1 MNISEDFYNIDLER
15 AVLASLMT
23 IEDSLL
29 DVTNIL
35 KESDF
40 VAVKHQNIYGAIC
53 SLANAGECYDAMM
66 VLDQLKS
73 SNVGESEYKDY
84 LSDILATSPA
94 TKFNLVSYAKRV
106 RDSSALRQADQLLLE
121 SRELLHNNNKDSNYL
136 DNINNVIDSLAR
148 LATEKTTMKGAETVG
163 ELITDFAE
171 SVVLNAVNETKPFLK
186 TGFVAIDNKVNIQA
200 GELVVIAGRP
210 AQGKTALGQV
220 ILQNVVDNTQGVAVF
235 FSMEMA
241 KTQVLQRFM
250 SSKANIILPKVT
262 SGQGFKED
270 DFNNLVKLE
279 EKYKDNC
286 NLYIDDR
293 KLTTAQMRTELNKI
307 RKKHGKIEVVLVDYL
322 QIVGGI
328 SATNASE
335 RSTVIADIATTL
347 KDFSKE
353 YNCPVIA
360 LAQLNRDAIG
370 RPQMSHIA
378 ESAGIE
384 RIADHIWAIYRPPQS
399 DDMPP
404 SDIVELEVLK
414 QRQGAIGTIPL
425 RFEGIYTR
433 FTDDLPTY
441 P

>member
-1 MNISEDFYNIDLER
+1 MKISEDFYNIELEK
-15 AVLASLMT
+15 AVLASLMS
-23 IEDSLL
+23 IEYSFLE
-29 DVTNIL
+29 VSSIL
-35 KESDF
+35 NENDF
-40 VAVKHQNIYGAIC
+40 VAVKHQNIYNAIC

-121 SRELLHNNNKDSNYL
+121 TRELLHNKDSNYL

-384 RIADHIWAIYRPPQS
+384 RIADHIWAIYRPPQP

-404 SDIVELEVLK
+404 SDTVELEVLK

-433 FTDDLPTY
+433 FTDNLPT
-441 P
+441 

>member
-1 MNISEDFYNIDLER
+1 MKISEDFYNIELER
-15 AVLASLMT
+15 AVLASLMS
-23 IEDSLL
+23 IEGSFLE
-29 DVTNIL
+29 VSSIL
-35 KESDF
+35 NENDF
-40 VAVKHQNIYGAIC
+40 VAVKHQNIYNAIC

-73 SNVGESEYKDY
+73 SNVGESEYKGY

-121 SRELLHNNNKDSNYL
+121 SRELLHNKDSNYL
-136 DNINNVIDSLAR
+136 DNINNVIDSLTR

-163 ELITDFAE
+163 ELITDFAK

>member
-1 MNISEDFYNIDLER
+1 
-15 AVLASLMT
+15 
-23 IEDSLL
+23 
-29 DVTNIL
+29 
-35 KESDF
+35 
-40 VAVKHQNIYGAIC
+40 
-53 SLANAGECYDAMM
+53 
-66 VLDQLKS
+66 
-73 SNVGESEYKDY
+73 
-84 LSDILATSPA
+84 
-94 TKFNLVSYAKRV
+94 
-106 RDSSALRQADQLLLE
+106 
-121 SRELLHNNNKDSNYL
+121 
-136 DNINNVIDSLAR
+136 
-148 LATEKTTMKGAETVG
+148 MKGAETVG
-163 ELITDFAE
+163 ELITDFAK

-425 RFEGIYTR
+425 RFEGIYT
-433 FTDDLPTY
+433 DLLTIY
-441 P
+441 QLILKTKTSLLKAGFF

>member
-53 SLANAGECYDAMM
+53 SLARAGEPYDVVM
-66 VLDQLKS
+66 VLDQLKAL
-73 SNVGESEYKDY
+73 NVNTEEYNGY
-84 LSDILATSPA
+84 LSEILATSPA

-121 SRELLHNNNKDSNYL
+121 TRELLHNKDSNYL
-136 DNINNVIDSLAR
+136 DNINNVIDSLTR

-384 RIADHIWAIYRPPQS
+384 RIADHIWAIYRPPQP

-404 SDIVELEVLK
+404 SDTVELEVLK

-433 FTDDLPTY
+433 FTDNLPT
-441 P
+441 

>member
-1 MNISEDFYNIDLER
+1 MKISEDFYNIELER
-15 AVLASLMT
+15 AVLASLMS
-23 IEDSLL
+23 IEGSFLE
-29 DVTNIL
+29 VSSIL
-35 KESDF
+35 NENDF
-40 VAVKHQNIYGAIC
+40 VAVKHQNIYNAIC

-73 SNVGESEYKDY
+73 SNVGESEYKGY

-121 SRELLHNNNKDSNYL
+121 SRELLHNKDSNYL
-136 DNINNVIDSLAR
+136 DNINNVIDSLTR

-163 ELITDFAE
+163 ELITDFAK

-279 EKYKDNC
+279 EKYKNNC

>member
-1 MNISEDFYNIDLER
+1 MKISEDFYNIELEK
-15 AVLASLMT
+15 AVLASLMS
-23 IEDSLL
+23 IEYSFLE
-29 DVTNIL
+29 VSSIL
-35 KESDF
+35 NENDF
-40 VAVKHQNIYGAIC
+40 VAVKHQNIYNAIC

-121 SRELLHNNNKDSNYL
+121 SRELLHNKDSNYL

-163 ELITDFAE
+163 ELITDFSE

-384 RIADHIWAIYRPPQS
+384 RIADHIWAIYRPPQP

-433 FTDDLPTY
+433 FTDNLPT
-441 P
+441 

>member
-53 SLANAGECYDAMM
+53 SLARAGEPYDVVM
-66 VLDQLKS
+66 VLDQLKAL
-73 SNVGESEYKDY
+73 NVNTEEYNGY

-94 TKFNLVSYAKRV
+94 TKFNLMSYAKRV

-121 SRELLHNNNKDSNYL
+121 SRELLHNKDSNYL
-136 DNINNVIDSLAR
+136 DNINNVIDSLTR

-171 SVVLNAVNETKPFLK
+171 SVVLNAVNVTKPFLK
-186 TGFVAIDNKVNIQA
+186 TGFIEIDNKVNIQA

-210 AQGKTALGQV
+210 AQGKTALGQI

-433 FTDDLPTY
+433 FTDNLPT
-441 P
+441 

>member
-53 SLANAGECYDAMM
+53 SLARAGEPYDVVM
-66 VLDQLKS
+66 VLDQLKAL
-73 SNVGESEYKDY
+73 NVNTEEYNGY

-94 TKFNLVSYAKRV
+94 TKFNLISYAKRV

-121 SRELLHNNNKDSNYL
+121 TRELLHNKDSNYL

-384 RIADHIWAIYRPPQS
+384 RIADHIWAIYRPPQP

-404 SDIVELEVLK
+404 SDTVELEVLK

-433 FTDDLPTY
+433 FTDNLPT
-441 P
+441 

>member
-53 SLANAGECYDAMM
+53 SLARAGEPYDVVM
-66 VLDQLKS
+66 VLDQLKAL
-73 SNVGESEYKDY
+73 NVNTEEYNGY

-121 SRELLHNNNKDSNYL
+121 SRELLHNKDSNYL
-136 DNINNVIDSLAR
+136 DNINNVIDSLTR

-186 TGFVAIDNKVNIQA
+186 TGFIEIDNKVNIQA

-210 AQGKTALGQV
+210 AQGKTALGQI

-250 SSKANIILPKVT
+250 SSKANIVLPKVT

-307 RKKHGKIEVVLVDYL
+307 RKKHGKIETILVDYL

-384 RIADHIWAIYRPPQS
+384 RIADHIWAIYRPPQP

-404 SDIVELEVLK
+404 SDTVELEVLK

-433 FTDDLPTY
+433 FTDNLPT
-441 P
+441 

>member
-1 MNISEDFYNIDLER
+1 MNISEDFYNIELEK
-15 AVLASLMT
+15 AVLASLMS
-23 IEDSLL
+23 IEYSFLE
-29 DVTNIL
+29 VSSIL
-35 KESDF
+35 NENDF
-40 VAVKHQNIYGAIC
+40 VAVKHQNIYNAIC

-121 SRELLHNNNKDSNYL
+121 TRELLHNKNSNYL

-186 TGFVAIDNKVNIQA
+186 TGFTEIDNKVNIQA

-279 EKYKDNC
+279 EKYRDNC

-384 RIADHIWAIYRPPQS
+384 RIADHIWAIYRPPQP

-433 FTDDLPTY
+433 FTDNLPT
-441 P
+441 

>member
-1 MNISEDFYNIDLER
+1 MKISEDFYNIELEK
-15 AVLASLMT
+15 AVLASLMS
-23 IEDSLL
+23 IEYSFLE
-29 DVTNIL
+29 VSSIL
-35 KESDF
+35 NENDF
-40 VAVKHQNIYGAIC
+40 VAVKHQNIYNAIC

-106 RDSSALRQADQLLLE
+106 RDSSALRQADQLLLAT
-121 SRELLHNNNKDSNYL
+121 RELLHNKDSNYL
-136 DNINNVIDSLAR
+136 DNINNVIDSLTR

-163 ELITDFAE
+163 ELITDFAQ
-171 SVVLNAVNETKPFLK
+171 SVVLNAVNETKPFFK
-186 TGFVAIDNKVNIQA
+186 TGFVAIDNEVNIQA

-328 SATNASE
+328 AATNASE

-384 RIADHIWAIYRPPQS
+384 RIADHVWAIYRPPQS

>member
-1 MNISEDFYNIDLER
+1 MKISEDFYNIELEK
-15 AVLASLMT
+15 AVLASLMS
-23 IEDSLL
+23 IEYSFLE
-29 DVTNIL
+29 VSSIL
-35 KESDF
+35 NENDF
-40 VAVKHQNIYGAIC
+40 VAVKHQNIYNAIC

-121 SRELLHNNNKDSNYL
+121 SRELLHNKDSNYL

-384 RIADHIWAIYRPPQS
+384 RIADHIWAIYRPPQP

-404 SDIVELEVLK
+404 SDVVELEVLK
-414 QRQGAIGTIPL
+414 QRQGAIGTIRL
-425 RFEGIYTR
+425 KFEGIYTR
-433 FTDDLPTY
+433 FTDNLPT
-441 P
+441 

>member
-53 SLANAGECYDAMM
+53 SLARAGEPYDVVM
-66 VLDQLKS
+66 VLDQLKAL
-73 SNVGESEYKDY
+73 NVNTEEYNGY

-121 SRELLHNNNKDSNYL
+121 SRELLHNKDSNYL
-136 DNINNVIDSLAR
+136 DNINNVIDSLTR

-186 TGFVAIDNKVNIQA
+186 TGFIEIDNKVNIQA

-210 AQGKTALGQV
+210 AQGKTALGQI

-270 DFNNLVKLE
+270 DFYNLVKLE
-279 EKYKDNC
+279 EKYKNNC

-307 RKKHGKIEVVLVDYL
+307 RKKHGKIETILVDYL

-384 RIADHIWAIYRPPQS
+384 RIADHIWAIYRPPQP

-404 SDIVELEVLK
+404 SDTVELEVLK

-433 FTDDLPTY
+433 FTDNLPT
-441 P
+441 

>member
-1 MNISEDFYNIDLER
+1 MKISEDFYNIELEK
-15 AVLASLMT
+15 AVLASLMS
-23 IEDSLL
+23 IEYSFLE
-29 DVTNIL
+29 VSSIL
-35 KESDF
+35 NENDF
-40 VAVKHQNIYGAIC
+40 VAVKHQNIYNAIC

-94 TKFNLVSYAKRV
+94 TKFNLTSYAKRV

-121 SRELLHNNNKDSNYL
+121 SRELLHNKDSNYL
-136 DNINNVIDSLAR
+136 DNINNVIDSLTR

-163 ELITDFAE
+163 ELITDFAK

>member
-1 MNISEDFYNIDLER
+1 MNEN
-15 AVLASLMT
+15 
-23 IEDSLL
+23 
-29 DVTNIL
+29 
-35 KESDF
+35 DF
-40 VAVKHQNIYGAIC
+40 VAVKHQNIYNAIC

-73 SNVGESEYKDY
+73 SNVGESEYKGY

-121 SRELLHNNNKDSNYL
+121 SRELLHNKDSNYL
-136 DNINNVIDSLAR
+136 DNINNVIDSLTR
-148 LATEKTTMKGAETVG
+148 LATEKSTMKGAETVG
-163 ELITDFAE
+163 ELITDFAK
-171 SVVLNAVNETKPFLK
+171 SVVQNAVDETKPFLK
-186 TGFVAIDNKVNIQA
+186 TGFVEIDNKVNIQA

-210 AQGKTALGQV
+210 AQGKTALGQI

>member
-1 MNISEDFYNIDLER
+1 MKISEDFYNIELEK
-15 AVLASLMT
+15 AVLASLMS
-23 IEDSLL
+23 IEYSFLE
-29 DVTNIL
+29 VSSIL
-35 KESDF
+35 NENDF
-40 VAVKHQNIYGAIC
+40 VAVKHQNIYNAIC

-121 SRELLHNNNKDSNYL
+121 TRELLHNKDSNYL
-136 DNINNVIDSLAR
+136 DNINNVIDSLTR

-270 DFNNLVKLE
+270 DFYNLVKLE

-384 RIADHIWAIYRPPQS
+384 RIADHIWAIYRPPQP

-404 SDIVELEVLK
+404 SDTVELEVLK

-433 FTDDLPTY
+433 FTDNLPT
-441 P
+441 

>member
-1 MNISEDFYNIDLER
+1 
-15 AVLASLMT
+15 
-23 IEDSLL
+23 
-29 DVTNIL
+29 
-35 KESDF
+35 
-40 VAVKHQNIYGAIC
+40 
-53 SLANAGECYDAMM
+53 
-66 VLDQLKS
+66 
-73 SNVGESEYKDY
+73 
-84 LSDILATSPA
+84 
-94 TKFNLVSYAKRV
+94 
-106 RDSSALRQADQLLLE
+106 
-121 SRELLHNNNKDSNYL
+121 
-136 DNINNVIDSLAR
+136 
-148 LATEKTTMKGAETVG
+148 
-163 ELITDFAE
+163 
-171 SVVLNAVNETKPFLK
+171 
-186 TGFVAIDNKVNIQA
+186 
-200 GELVVIAGRP
+200 
-210 AQGKTALGQV
+210 
-220 ILQNVVDNTQGVAVF
+220 
-235 FSMEMA
+235 
-241 KTQVLQRFM
+241 
-250 SSKANIILPKVT
+250 
-262 SGQGFKED
+262 
-270 DFNNLVKLE
+270 
-279 EKYKDNC
+279 
-286 NLYIDDR
+286 
-293 KLTTAQMRTELNKI
+293 MRTELNKI

>member
-1 MNISEDFYNIDLER
+1 MKISEDFYNIELEK
-15 AVLASLMT
+15 AVLASLMS
-23 IEDSLL
+23 IEYSFLE
-29 DVTNIL
+29 VSSIL
-35 KESDF
+35 NENDF
-40 VAVKHQNIYGAIC
+40 VAVKHQNIYNAIC

-121 SRELLHNNNKDSNYL
+121 TRELLHNKDSNYL

-384 RIADHIWAIYRPPQS
+384 RIADHIWAIYRPPQP

-433 FTDDLPTY
+433 FTDNLPT
-441 P
+441 

>member
-53 SLANAGECYDAMM
+53 SLARAGEPYDVVM
-66 VLDQLKS
+66 VLDQLKAL
-73 SNVGESEYKDY
+73 NVNTEEYNGY

-94 TKFNLVSYAKRV
+94 TKFNLISYAKRV

-121 SRELLHNNNKDSNYL
+121 TRELLHNKDSNYL

-250 SSKANIILPKVT
+250 SSKANLILPKVT

-384 RIADHIWAIYRPPQS
+384 RIADHIWAIYRPPQP

-404 SDIVELEVLK
+404 SDTVELEVLK

-433 FTDDLPTY
+433 FTDNLPT
-441 P
+441 

>member
-1 MNISEDFYNIDLER
+1 MKISEDFYNIELEK
-15 AVLASLMT
+15 AVLASLMS
-23 IEDSLL
+23 IEYSFLE
-29 DVTNIL
+29 VSSIL
-35 KESDF
+35 NENDF
-40 VAVKHQNIYGAIC
+40 VAVKHQNIYNAIC

-84 LSDILATSPA
+84 LSEILATSPA

-121 SRELLHNNNKDSNYL
+121 SRELLHNKDSNYL
-136 DNINNVIDSLAR
+136 DNINNVIDSLTR

-163 ELITDFAE
+163 ELITDFAR
-171 SVVLNAVNETKPFLK
+171 SVIQNAVNETKPFLK
-186 TGFVAIDNKVNIQA
+186 TGFIEIDNKVNIQA

-210 AQGKTALGQV
+210 AQGKTALGQI

-262 SGQGFKED
+262 SGQGFKEE

>member
-1 MNISEDFYNIDLER
+1 MKISEDFYNIELEK
-15 AVLASLMT
+15 AVLASLMS
-23 IEDSLL
+23 IEYSFLE
-29 DVTNIL
+29 VSSIL
-35 KESDF
+35 NENDF
-40 VAVKHQNIYGAIC
+40 VAVKHQNIYNAIC

-94 TKFNLVSYAKRV
+94 TKFNLASYAKRV

-121 SRELLHNNNKDSNYL
+121 SRELLHNKDSNYL
-136 DNINNVIDSLAR
+136 DNINNVIDSLTR

-270 DFNNLVKLE
+270 DFNSLVKLE
-279 EKYKDNC
+279 EKYKNNC

-384 RIADHIWAIYRPPQS
+384 RIADHIWAIYRPPQP

-404 SDIVELEVLK
+404 SDTVELEVLK

-433 FTDDLPTY
+433 FTDNLPT
-441 P
+441 

>member
-53 SLANAGECYDAMM
+53 SLARAGEPYDVVM
-66 VLDQLKS
+66 VLDQLKAL
-73 SNVGESEYKDY
+73 NVNTEEYNGY
-84 LSDILATSPA
+84 LSEILATSPA

-121 SRELLHNNNKDSNYL
+121 SRELLHNKDSNYL
-136 DNINNVIDSLAR
+136 DNINNVIDSLTR

-163 ELITDFAE
+163 ELITDFAK

-384 RIADHIWAIYRPPQS
+384 RIADHIWAIYRPPQP

-404 SDIVELEVLK
+404 SDTVELEVLK

-433 FTDDLPTY
+433 FTDNLPT
-441 P
+441 

>member
-1 MNISEDFYNIDLER
+1 MKISEDFYNIELER
-15 AVLASLMT
+15 AVLASLMS
-23 IEDSLL
+23 IEGSFLE
-29 DVTNIL
+29 VSSIL
-35 KESDF
+35 NENDF
-40 VAVKHQNIYGAIC
+40 VAVKHQNIYNAIC

-73 SNVGESEYKDY
+73 SNVGESEYKGY

-106 RDSSALRQADQLLLE
+106 RDSSALRHADKILLA
-121 SRELLHNNNKDSNYL
+121 SRDLLHDKDANYL
-136 DNINNVIDSLAR
+136 DNINNVIDSLTR
-148 LATEKTTMKGAETVG
+148 LATEKSTMKGAETVG
-163 ELITDFAE
+163 ELITDFAK
-171 SVVLNAVNETKPFLK
+171 SVVQNAVDETKPFLK
-186 TGFVAIDNKVNIQA
+186 TGFVEIDNKVNIQA

-210 AQGKTALGQV
+210 AQGKTALGQI

-279 EKYKDNC
+279 EEYKNNC

-384 RIADHIWAIYRPPQS
+384 RIADHIWAIYRPPQP

-404 SDIVELEVLK
+404 SDVVELEVLK
-414 QRQGAIGTIPL
+414 QRQGAIGTIRL
-425 RFEGIYTR
+425 KFEGIYTR
-433 FTDDLPTY
+433 FTDNLPT
-441 P
+441 

>member
-1 MNISEDFYNIDLER
+1 MKISEDFYNIELEK
-15 AVLASLMT
+15 AVLASLMS
-23 IEDSLL
+23 IEYSFLE
-29 DVTNIL
+29 VSSIL
-35 KESDF
+35 NENDF
-40 VAVKHQNIYGAIC
+40 VAVKHQNIYNAIC

-121 SRELLHNNNKDSNYL
+121 TRELLHNKDSNYL

-163 ELITDFAE
+163 ELITDFAK

-384 RIADHIWAIYRPPQS
+384 RIADHIWAIYRPPQP

-404 SDIVELEVLK
+404 SDTVELEVLK

-433 FTDDLPTY
+433 FTDNLPT
-441 P
+441 

>member
-1 MNISEDFYNIDLER
+1 MKISEDFYNIELEK
-15 AVLASLMT
+15 AVLASLMS
-23 IEDSLL
+23 IEYSFLE
-29 DVTNIL
+29 VSSIL
-35 KESDF
+35 NENDF
-40 VAVKHQNIYGAIC
+40 VAVKHQNIYNAIC

-94 TKFNLVSYAKRV
+94 TKFNLISYAKRV

-121 SRELLHNNNKDSNYL
+121 TRELLHNKDSNYL

-384 RIADHIWAIYRPPQS
+384 RIADHIWAIYRPPQP

-433 FTDDLPTY
+433 FTDNLPT
-441 P
+441 

>member
-1 MNISEDFYNIDLER
+1 MNEN
-15 AVLASLMT
+15 
-23 IEDSLL
+23 
-29 DVTNIL
+29 
-35 KESDF
+35 DF
-40 VAVKHQNIYGAIC
+40 VAVKHQNIYNAIC

-73 SNVGESEYKDY
+73 SNVGESEYKGY

-121 SRELLHNNNKDSNYL
+121 SRELLHNKDSNYL
-136 DNINNVIDSLAR
+136 DNINNVIDSLTR

-163 ELITDFAE
+163 ELITDFAK

>member
-1 MNISEDFYNIDLER
+1 MKISEDFYNIELEK
-15 AVLASLMT
+15 AVLASLMS
-23 IEDSLL
+23 IEYSFLE
-29 DVTNIL
+29 VSSIL
-35 KESDF
+35 NENDF
-40 VAVKHQNIYGAIC
+40 VAVKHQNIYNAIC

-121 SRELLHNNNKDSNYL
+121 SRELLHNKDSNYL

-163 ELITDFAE
+163 ELITDFAK

-384 RIADHIWAIYRPPQS
+384 RIADHIWAIYRPPQP

-433 FTDDLPTY
+433 FTDNLPT
-441 P
+441 

>member
-53 SLANAGECYDAMM
+53 SLARAGEPYDVVM
-66 VLDQLKS
+66 VLDQLKAL
-73 SNVGESEYKDY
+73 NVNTEEYNGY

-121 SRELLHNNNKDSNYL
+121 SRELLHNKDSNYL
-136 DNINNVIDSLAR
+136 DNINNVIDSLTR

-186 TGFVAIDNKVNIQA
+186 TGFIEIDNKVNIQA

-210 AQGKTALGQV
+210 AQGKTALGQI

-384 RIADHIWAIYRPPQS
+384 RIADHIWAIYRPPQP

-433 FTDDLPTY
+433 FTDNLPT
-441 P
+441 

>member
-1 MNISEDFYNIDLER
+1 MKISEDFYNIELEK
-15 AVLASLMT
+15 AVLASLMS
-23 IEDSLL
+23 IEYSFLE
-29 DVTNIL
+29 VSSIL
-35 KESDF
+35 NENDF
-40 VAVKHQNIYGAIC
+40 VAVKHQNIYNAIC

-121 SRELLHNNNKDSNYL
+121 TRELLHNKNSNYL

-328 SATNASE
+328 AATNASE

-384 RIADHIWAIYRPPQS
+384 RIADHIWAIYRPPQP

-404 SDIVELEVLK
+404 SDTVELEVLK

-433 FTDDLPTY
+433 FTDNLPT
-441 P
+441 

>member
-1 MNISEDFYNIDLER
+1 MKISEDFYNIELEK
-15 AVLASLMT
+15 AVLASLMS
-23 IEDSLL
+23 IEYSFLE
-29 DVTNIL
+29 VSSIL
-35 KESDF
+35 NENDF
-40 VAVKHQNIYGAIC
+40 VAVKHQNIYNAIC

-121 SRELLHNNNKDSNYL
+121 SRELLHDKDSNYL
-136 DNINNVIDSLAR
+136 DNINNVIDSLTR

-370 RPQMSHIA
+370 RPQMSHLA

-384 RIADHIWAIYRPPQS
+384 RIADHIWAIYRPPQP

-433 FTDDLPTY
+433 FTDNLPT
-441 P
+441 

>member
-1 MNISEDFYNIDLER
+1 MNISEDFYNIELER
-15 AVLASLMT
+15 AVLASLMS

-29 DVTNIL
+29 DVANIL

-53 SLANAGECYDAMM
+53 SLARAGEPYDVVM
-66 VLDQLKS
+66 VLDQLKAL
-73 SNVGESEYKDY
+73 NVNTEEYNGY
-84 LSDILATSPA
+84 LSEILATSPA

-121 SRELLHNNNKDSNYL
+121 SRELLHNKDSNYL

-163 ELITDFAE
+163 ELITDFAK

-384 RIADHIWAIYRPPQS
+384 RIADHIWAIYRPPQP

-433 FTDDLPTY
+433 FTDNLPT
-441 P
+441 

>member
-1 MNISEDFYNIDLER
+1 MKISEDFYNIELEK
-15 AVLASLMT
+15 AVLASLMS
-23 IEDSLL
+23 IEYSFLE
-29 DVTNIL
+29 VSSIL
-35 KESDF
+35 NENDF
-40 VAVKHQNIYGAIC
+40 VAVKHQNIYNAIC

-121 SRELLHNNNKDSNYL
+121 SRELLHNKDSNYL

-384 RIADHIWAIYRPPQS
+384 RIADHIWAIYRPPQP

-433 FTDDLPTY
+433 FTDNLPT
-441 P
+441 